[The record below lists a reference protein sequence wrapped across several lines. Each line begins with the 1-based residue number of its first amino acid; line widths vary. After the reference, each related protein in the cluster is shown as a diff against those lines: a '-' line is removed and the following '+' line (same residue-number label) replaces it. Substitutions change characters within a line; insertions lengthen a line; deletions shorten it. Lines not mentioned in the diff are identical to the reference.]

1 MLMQVGKVQEV
12 CAVWGIPPRGLHEFI
27 RVGAVCPAREGRGRG
42 SFRYLDE
49 RSLCDLYFAH
59 GLTLV
64 GLSSRRVT
72 GVVTWLRTEYE
83 HWLVE
88 PPARIVVRW
97 RAETGID
104 DPPFLPRLV
113 FDPHPL
119 FTCLRVLR
127 SLGPESTRVQR
138 GRPRSNWRLIFRD
151 AFIRATHER
160 PAGWGAEPAPGPAG
174 SPAPPGAPGASE
186 VMVTIP
192 TPQPG

>member
-12 CAVWGIPPRGLHEFI
+12 CAVWGVPPRGLDEFI
-27 RVGAVCPAREGRGRG
+27 RVGAVCPAREGSGRG

-59 GLTLV
+59 GLTLA
-64 GLSSRRVT
+64 GLSPRRVAS
-72 GVVTWLRTEYE
+72 VVTSLRTEYE
-83 HWLVE
+83 RWLGE
-88 PPARIVVRW
+88 PPVRIVVRW
-97 RAETGID
+97 RADTESD
-104 DPPFLPRLV
+104 DPPFLPRMV

-127 SLGPESTRVQR
+127 SLGPESTRIQR

-151 AFIRATHER
+151 AFVRATHER
-160 PAGWGAEPAPGPAG
+160 PTGWDAAPAPGAGGPAR
-174 SPAPPGAPGASE
+174 PADTPGAGE

-192 TPQPG
+192 VRRPG